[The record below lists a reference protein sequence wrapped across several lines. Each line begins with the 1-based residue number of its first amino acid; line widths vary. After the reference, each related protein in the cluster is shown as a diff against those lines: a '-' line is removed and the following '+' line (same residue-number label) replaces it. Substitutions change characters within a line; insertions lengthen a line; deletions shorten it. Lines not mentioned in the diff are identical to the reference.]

1 MTRREFLDGL
11 RTALGN
17 DLSGPVIQEN
27 VDYYNGYISDEVRK
41 GRLEEDVIAELGDPW
56 VIARTIIDSRESQ
69 GENQYQESY
78 GYEAG
83 QNVYGS
89 GQEETGRVR
98 VAGRTAWWKRLL
110 VVLAVCG
117 VLMIVM
123 TVIGGIVSLLAP
135 IVIPV
140 IIVMFILRL
149 FNSRRR

>member
-17 DLSGPVIQEN
+17 DLSGSVIQEN

-41 GRLEEDVIAELGDPW
+41 GRQEEDVIAELGDPW
-56 VIARTIIDSRESQ
+56 VIARTIIDSGQSQ
-69 GENQYQESY
+69 EEKNRYQEDY
-78 GYEAG
+78 GYETGHGIG
-83 QNVYGS
+83 QG
-89 GQEETGRVR
+89 ETGRVR
-98 VAGRTAWWKRLL
+98 TSGRTSWWKRLFI
-110 VVLAVCG
+110 VLAVCG
-117 VLMIVM
+117 VIMIVM

-135 IVIPV
+135 IIIPV